1 MPNTCAMS
9 RTHNIIYLLQQDEY
23 KDTLKQ
29 MIEKSLCSI
38 QERFYEDAETA
49 QISMLRA
56 RLAQSTH
63 TQNLAL
69 FFLLFNV
76 DASMKEAIMDMEVT
90 NNHAKLTRFM
100 LDLRNER
107 VPLFFTNERES
118 VVDFVDK
125 CMDNYL
131 IA

>member
-1 MPNTCAMS
+1 
-9 RTHNIIYLLQQDEY
+9 
-23 KDTLKQ
+23 
-29 MIEKSLCSI
+29 
-38 QERFYEDAETA
+38 
-49 QISMLRA
+49 
-56 RLAQSTH
+56 
-63 TQNLAL
+63 
-69 FFLLFNV
+69 
-76 DASMKEAIMDMEVT
+76 MEVT

-107 VPLFFTNERES
+107 VPLFFTNEKET